1 MKVAMICTEKLPVPP
16 VRGGAIQTYI
26 AGIVDYLSPS
36 YDITVI
42 GTTDPSLAIDEQVG
56 RVRYVRL
63 DGQGIFETYA
73 QQVIQFLRA
82 NSFDIIHVF
91 NRPRLVP
98 LIREVCP
105 QARIIASM
113 HNDMFDIQKINPE
126 VAAQAISQLD
136 RIITI
141 SDYVG
146 RVIAS
151 LYPQAAGKLQTIYSG
166 VDLQRFVPW
175 ESSAKARQIRQELR
189 SMHQLSGK
197 QVILFV
203 GRLTPKKGAD
213 ILVRAMNDLRRYHA
227 SAALV
232 LVGGSRYGVDKVSDY
247 VAYVRSLADRSP
259 IPVITTGFVSAEQI
273 HHWFWA
279 GDIFVCPSQWEEPLA
294 RVHYEAMAA
303 GLPFITTKRGGNAEV
318 VIDGNGLLV
327 EQPEDPAAFA
337 RHLHTLLSNRDLQRR
352 MGRAGRS
359 LAEERFTWK
368 RVAREV
374 RSVWEDVTFKQ

>member
-1 MKVAMICTEKLPVPP
+1 MKVVMICTEKLPVPP

-26 AGIVDYLSPS
+26 AGIVDFLSQHH
-36 YDITVI
+36 DVTVL
-42 GTTDPSLAIDEQVG
+42 GTTDPSLPLDERV
-56 RVRYVRL
+56 RNVRYVRV

-73 QQVIQFLRA
+73 EQVVEYLRTQ
-82 NSFDIIHVF
+82 SYDIIHVF

-105 QARIIASM
+105 NARIMLSM
-113 HNDMFDIQKINPE
+113 HNDMFDPGKIEPQDAVKTIAE
-126 VAAQAISQLD
+126 TETIV
-136 RIITI
+136 TI

-146 RVIAS
+146 RVIHS
-151 LYPQAAGKLQTIYSG
+151 LYPEAEGKLRTIYSG
-166 VDLQRFVPW
+166 VSLQTFVPW
-175 ESSAKARQIRQELR
+175 EKSQQARQVRQELR
-189 SMHQLSGK
+189 AMHNLGNR

-213 ILVRAMNDLRRYHA
+213 ILVRAMNELH
-227 SAALV
+227 SQHSNIALV
-232 LVGGSRYGVDKVSDY
+232 LVGGSWYGVDKISDY

-259 IPVITTGFVSAEQI
+259 IPVITTGFVNAEQI

-303 GLPFITTKRGGNAEV
+303 GLPFVTTKRGGNAEV
-318 VIDGNGLLV
+318 IIGGNGLLV
-327 EQPEDPAAFA
+327 EEPENPQSFA
-337 RHLHTLLSNRDLQRR
+337 TQLSKLLSSRELQRR
-352 MGRAGRS
+352 MGGVGRQ
-359 LAEERFTWK
+359 LAEERFTWE

-374 RSVWEDVTFKQ
+374 LDVWNGSSRK

>member
-1 MKVAMICTEKLPVPP
+1 MKVVMICTEKLPVPP

-26 AGIVDYLSPS
+26 AGIVDFLSQHH
-36 YDITVI
+36 DVTVL
-42 GTTDPSLAIDEQVG
+42 GTTDPSLPLDERV
-56 RVRYVRL
+56 RNVRYVRV

-73 QQVIQFLRA
+73 EQVIEYLRTQ
-82 NSFDIIHVF
+82 SYDIIHVF

-105 QARIIASM
+105 NARIMLSM
-113 HNDMFDIQKINPE
+113 HNDMFDPGKIEPQDAVKTIAE
-126 VAAQAISQLD
+126 TETIV
-136 RIITI
+136 TI

-146 RVIAS
+146 RVIHS
-151 LYPQAAGKLQTIYSG
+151 LYPEAEGKLRTIYSG
-166 VDLQRFVPW
+166 VSLQTFVPW
-175 ESSAKARQIRQELR
+175 EKSQQARQVRQELR
-189 SMHQLSGK
+189 AMHNLGNR

-213 ILVRAMNDLRRYHA
+213 ILVRAMNELH
-227 SAALV
+227 SQHSNIALV
-232 LVGGSRYGVDKVSDY
+232 LVGGSWYGVDKISDY

-259 IPVITTGFVSAEQI
+259 IPVITTGFVNAEQI

-303 GLPFITTKRGGNAEV
+303 GLPFVTTKRGGNAEV
-318 VIDGNGLLV
+318 IIGGNGLLV
-327 EQPEDPAAFA
+327 EEPENPQSFSTQ
-337 RHLHTLLSNRDLQRR
+337 LSKLLSSRELQRR
-352 MGRAGRS
+352 MGSVGRQ
-359 LAEERFTWK
+359 LAEERFTWD

-374 RSVWEDVTFKQ
+374 LDVWNGSSRI